1 MRTVARGVVLVSVGV
16 FAIAGAAPALADLI
30 IDDFGEVALAAQVI
44 SLINPDPTLASSADP
59 GILGG
64 ERDLLLDVMG
74 AAGPVA
80 YSGSVGQGTLA
91 FNSSQ
96 PGTAAT
102 LQYDGIDTDIFGPPA
117 GLINNELLGGIDF
130 TASGSGLYLDFLS
143 IDGGQVQ
150 TTGIQIE
157 AHNGAAVSTF
167 AGAIADAAAPFRYN
181 VPFAAFSDPAVF
193 SHVTSLTLSI
203 NPAGANDVDFVLD
216 LVGVPEPG
224 TLAFLGLGLALL
236 RWRKR

>member
-1 MRTVARGVVLVSVGV
+1 MRILYKTRVPLLVGV
-16 FAIAGAAPALADLI
+16 LAIAAAAPAGADLI
-30 IDDFGEVALAAQVI
+30 VDDFGEVALATQVI
-44 SLINPDPTLASSADP
+44 SLLNADPTLASVADP

-74 AAGPVA
+74 AAGPVS

-102 LQYDGIDTDIFGPPA
+102 LQYDGIDADIFGPPA
-117 GLINNELLGGIDF
+117 ALVNSEGLAGYDF

-143 IDGGQVQ
+143 IDGGQAQ
-150 TTGIQIE
+150 TTGVQIE
-157 AHNGAAVSTF
+157 VHNGAATSVF
-167 AGAIADAAAPFRYN
+167 AGTIADAGAPFRYT
-181 VPFAAFSDPAVF
+181 VPFAAFSDPTVF
-193 SHVTSLTLSI
+193 TNVTSLTLQI
-203 NPAGANDVDFVLD
+203 NPSGATDVDFVLD
-216 LVGVPEPG
+216 QVGVPEPG

-236 RWRKR
+236 GLRKR